1 LEERDTTIKEG
12 VVRLAT
18 IKDVAVRAGLSTT
31 LVSRYLNGRTGVSP
45 DSKHKIQ
52 SAIKELNY
60 RLNGIARSL
69 VLQKTHSIGIVLDNI
84 GAPFASR
91 LISGLEQGA
100 EDFDKENQYSVLFCS
115 SNGDLH
121 KKKRHISYL
130 TQGRVDG
137 IIIYGSLTTDDT
149 IIRELADSTFP
160 FLLIENDMDNVDVD
174 KVIIDNVEG
183 AYQATE
189 HLIKQGHKRIAHMA
203 GNMNLKITLE
213 RMNGYI
219 RALQDY
225 QIPVQS
231 DLILYP
237 TFESAERQ
245 LSQDSNLRGDRSYYV
260 AGYREM
266 KKMIAGGRLP
276 EAIFFASDIS
286 AFGALQAME
295 EEGIR
300 VPDDIS
306 VIGFDDE
313 NPSDYECDCKPI
325 STMRQPLYDLGYRG
339 IKQLITSINN
349 PDQAKEKVVLKAKLI
364 IRDSCRPRDLADL
377 DS

>member
-1 LEERDTTIKEG
+1 M
-12 VVRLAT
+12 AT
-18 IKDVAVRAGLSTT
+18 IKDVAERAGLSTT
-31 LVSRYLNGRTGVSP
+31 LVSRFLNGRTGVSP
-45 DSKHKIQ
+45 DSKVKIQ
-52 SAIKELNY
+52 LAIKELNY
-60 RLNGIARSL
+60 RPNGIARSL

-84 GAPFASR
+84 GAPFVAR

-100 EDFDKENQYSVLFCS
+100 EDFDKENEYNLLFCS
-115 SNGDLH
+115 SKGNLQ
-121 KKKRHISYL
+121 KKKRHINYL

-149 IIRELADSTFP
+149 LIRELSDSTFP
-160 FLLIENDMDNVDVD
+160 FLLIENDVDNVDVD

-189 HLIKQGHKRIAHMA
+189 LLIKQGHRRIAHMA

-219 RALQDY
+219 LALQDN

-237 TFESAERQ
+237 TFELAEEQ
-245 LSQDSNLRGDRSYYV
+245 PSQESNFRSGRAYYD

-266 KKMIAGGRLP
+266 KKLIDGGGEMP

-286 AFGALQAME
+286 AFGAIQAME
-295 EEGIR
+295 EAGIR
-300 VPDDIS
+300 VPEDVS
-306 VIGFDDE
+306 VVGFDDE
-313 NPSDYECDCKPI
+313 TPSDYNSGCKPI
-325 STMRQPLYDLGYRG
+325 TTMRQPLYNLGYTG
-339 IKQLITSINN
+339 IKRLIAIIND
-349 PDQAKEKVVLKAKLI
+349 PELPKEKVVLKAKLI
-364 IRDSCRPRDLADL
+364 VRDSCQARLR
-377 DS
+377 